1 MAKRKSKT
9 IVMDGYVKWARL
21 TADDMDTKFDP
32 RGKYTA
38 EFYPETHDELNKLL
52 GEAELRG
59 KKLAVKDPHDGEGY
73 GIGQYVKVSR
83 NNVNN
88 TVEELGGPPEVVKL
102 DGDDQVGVWDFIED
116 GYVGNGSK
124 VRVKLDFYGEGN
136 YAGTRLSKIGVIE
149 HVPYEK
155 TQSASGF

>member
-38 EFYPETHDELNKLL
+38 EFYPDTHEELNTLL
-52 GEAELRG
+52 EEAELRG
-59 KKLAVKDPHDGEGY
+59 QKLAVKEPHDGEGF
-73 GIGQYVKVSR
+73 GIGQFVKVSR

-102 DGDDQVGVWDFIED
+102 DGNEQVGVWDFSED
-116 GYVGNGSK
+116 GLVGNVSK
-124 VRVKLDFYGEGN
+124 VRIKLDFYGEGT
-136 YAGTRLSKIGVIE
+136 YAGTRLSKNGVLD

-155 TQSASGF
+155 TQKSAGI

>member
-38 EFYPETHDELNKLL
+38 EFYPETHEELDKLL
-52 GEAELRG
+52 VEAKARG
-59 KKLAVKDPHDGEGY
+59 KDLKVKDPHDGDGY
-73 GIGQYVKVSR
+73 GIGQFVKISR

-102 DGDDQVGVWDFIED
+102 DNGEQTDTWDFSED
-116 GYVGNGSK
+116 GLVGNGSK
-124 VRVKLDFYGEGN
+124 VRVKLDFYGEGS
-136 YAGTRLSKIGVIE
+136 YAGTRLSKIGVID

-155 TQSASGF
+155 TQAASGF